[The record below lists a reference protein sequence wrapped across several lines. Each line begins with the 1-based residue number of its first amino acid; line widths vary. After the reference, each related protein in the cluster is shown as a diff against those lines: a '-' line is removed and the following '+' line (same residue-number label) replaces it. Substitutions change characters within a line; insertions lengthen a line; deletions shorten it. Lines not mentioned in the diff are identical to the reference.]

1 MKELIK
7 KKKFIIFGLIL
18 SIIGFFI
25 IFAEYTAP
33 YDPIEISM
41 DGRKAPSLEHIFG
54 TDRLGRDIFSR
65 IIYGGRILKGEV
77 EPDKLV

>member
-18 SIIGFFI
+18 SIIGLFI

-33 YDPIEISM
+33 YDPIEINQ
-41 DGRKAPSLEHIFG
+41 DQV
-54 TDRLGRDIFSR
+54 
-65 IIYGGRILKGEV
+65 IIQG
-77 EPDKLV
+77 KLLAVLRGI